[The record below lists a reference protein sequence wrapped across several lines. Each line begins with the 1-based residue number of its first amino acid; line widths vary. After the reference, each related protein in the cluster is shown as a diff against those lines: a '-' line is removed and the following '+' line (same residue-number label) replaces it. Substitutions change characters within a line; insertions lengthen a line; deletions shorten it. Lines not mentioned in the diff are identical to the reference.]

1 MLTETTPPD
10 PRRAVARL
18 ADLAALPSALAPAL
32 ERAVVSGLT
41 ALPRAVVAA
50 LAGRPV
56 TVDGQRL
63 DPHSQLGLRLDRL
76 SGRPAF
82 ESGTVDAARAAFAR
96 LSATLAPA
104 RPSPCAVVSER
115 TIPGP
120 AGAPGLR
127 VRRYQPGPRGARPG
141 PTLVFYH
148 GGGHVVG
155 DLDTHDALCRLL
167 AHRSGVQVLAVNY
180 RRAPEAPFPA
190 AFDDALAALRWV
202 RAAGAAE
209 GFDPARIAVGGDSAG
224 ANLAAAVAVA
234 TAAAGEPG
242 PAFQLL
248 FYPLV
253 DAVTAHPD
261 APARPASYR
270 LFATGFGLDA
280 ATVTWFR
287 ANYLGPDAIGPESA
301 AGDARV
307 SPLRA
312 PDHAGVAPAWIGAAG
327 FDVLRDD
334 ASAYAGRL
342 RAAGVP
348 VEHRLFTGLLHGFAS
363 LFGPIPAARAA
374 VEEGADALAAAL
386 R

>member
-1 MLTETTPPD
+1 MQDSHSTSPARGLL
-10 PRRAVARL
+10 ARL
-18 ADLAALPSALAPAL
+18 PNLAAVSTALAPAL
-32 ERAVVSGLT
+32 ERAVVAGL
-41 ALPRAVVAA
+41 AGLPGAVVAA
-50 LAGRPV
+50 LAGRPIV
-56 TVDGQRL
+56 VDGQRL

-82 ESGTVDAARAAFAR
+82 ETLGVDAARAAFTR

-104 RPSPCAVVSER
+104 EPVPCAVISER

-120 AGAPGLR
+120 DGAPPLR
-127 VRRYQPGPRGARPG
+127 VRRYLPGPRTAAPA
-141 PTLVFYH
+141 PALVFYH
-148 GGGHVVG
+148 GGGHVLG

-167 AHRSGVQVLAVNY
+167 AHRAGVQVVAVDY

-202 RAAGAAE
+202 RDAGPAE
-209 GFDPARIAVGGDSAG
+209 GFDPARVAVGGDSAG

-261 APARPASYR
+261 APDRPASYR

-287 ANYLGPDAIGPESA
+287 SHYLGADAVGPESA
-301 AGDARV
+301 AGDVRI

-312 PDHAGVAPAWIGAAG
+312 ADLARVAPAWLGAAG

-334 ASAYAGRL
+334 SAAYAGRL
-342 RAAGVP
+342 RAAGVA